1 MAGTNLP
8 QPPLPAVI
16 PLLKSCESC
25 RQRKIKCSGDK
36 PTCTHCARRHQ
47 PCIYRRSAR
56 YKRRPNR
63 AVNAD
68 DAEASGSVAS
78 DANAATNA
86 AGARADPAQALLNGA
101 SASMYGTN
109 AASDFASAVVSAAAN
124 SSSMGLGNGRGAA
137 SGLTPALDELG
148 VCRQQ
153 TEEVAPVDE
162 NIPLSTLFS
171 TRSVNEADILP
182 PSILQSMNFW
192 MNDSLLTGATTAA
205 ATIAAGSSA
214 IPVQAPTAFDVA
226 PMASS
231 GFDGTQFVGLGQV
244 GFQQQPQPQQQQQM
258 DGQTRVQDLNILSN
272 LIPMDIALGLPAFTS
287 PQFAQPS
294 AAIAQ
299 QKPQQNGV
307 GQPAGLGAIPGLQ
320 PGSSSAAAF
329 LPTSLQQF
337 NYQLGALQIPP
348 VAGTAVGAYP
358 AMSINSP
365 LSIGS
370 PNSLFAGTEVA
381 APMMSFPTSAFASL
395 NLVSSM
401 DLQRSAQGI
410 PGMQHTQSQPMSQ
423 PLHAGGIGDE
433 MAAMLG
439 GSLVSPAMAEA
450 ASSAASG
457 GMHPVPAP
465 AAKVAE
471 STTAASFRQN
481 PALAPTRLDA
491 LPRHNSMPVSRDA
504 RYTTAGAGQMPRSIT
519 VSTAPHMAL
528 ASSQTPG
535 SAPVTGQ
542 GSVPHATDSPLSLSM
557 MQGNAQAESS
567 AGSVTSGASMSP
579 GPSVAQINSDMIPQ
593 AVRDIVAEYPV
604 LGSPE
609 LIYNLLITH
618 VVHDCSRV
626 GIYAARLFWMRVKQ
640 YQLPRFYLL
649 ASIADACRS
658 WTQSDAQRAAMPA
671 NLDETC
677 YALAVQHSRAEA
689 EAGPATVLNALGML
703 TLASYEFKSARFAAM
718 VEHAC
723 MACKLM
729 LQIKVRGAPFPWRGA
744 ARHAD
749 ASGLD
754 AHYQLFLRAYWRV
767 YMGFFFSTEI
777 FRIDA
782 PEDRDFL
789 PEFPERDDEFVR
801 NEFEPDA
808 GAELGFRM
816 VPPRLAVADVGS
828 GDLTGIVCELF
839 VRQYKI
845 ANLFNRVMR
854 GEKTPLAYINYLRE
868 WDRQMLEWRR
878 ALPPY
883 MRDDLPALARRTQPL
898 DARRRRMD
906 LSGLSEEAMWR
917 RRHQWNHAVGSVME
931 ILYVHMLFETARI
944 KAHRIG
950 LMMLLHEDLDMVRN
964 FQNSRAFAE
973 RHLPPSTAP
982 PVCGSRVDDAECF
995 RQCAAAADTAAEH
1008 VYALLKFS
1016 YQFGFDLHA
1025 YTTVIIATLLQVS
1038 LVYVGQVQSPD
1049 ARVAW
1054 HAMLRLARILGMIRS
1069 LDRWGPALYIFT
1081 NILKA
1086 LGRPDLVLHVP
1097 SPETRAQ
1104 LAADTRRPEGA
1115 VSTDDDEPLGHKRK
1129 GGDDIKPH
1137 GDEKRYEFGD
1147 HHHGTPQSTSATM
1160 SMDSPSISE
1169 DEDVTNPFPPDHV
1182 ISHIMREQ
1190 KVSTATFFSPTLP
1203 ILAAS
1208 LLHSNSGSSAST

>member
-1 MAGTNLP
+1 MAGSSMS

-47 PCIYRRSAR
+47 PCIYRKSAR
-56 YKRRPNR
+56 YKRRSNR
-63 AVNAD
+63 AGNHNDIETNSSAV
-68 DAEASGSVAS
+68 SVAS
-78 DANAATNA
+78 TTATNR
-86 AGARADPAQALLNGA
+86 GSARAEPEKAVLNGVSA
-101 SASMYGTN
+101 SASATS
-109 AASDFASAVVSAAAN
+109 AAGDFASAVVSAVAN
-124 SSSMGLGNGRGAA
+124 SSGTSLGNGRRVA
-137 SGLTPALDELG
+137 STGLAPSLDSKLG
-148 VCRQQ
+148 MQMQ
-153 TEEVAPVDE
+153 PMEEATGVDE
-162 NIPLSTLFS
+162 NIPLSTLFN
-171 TRSVNEADILP
+171 TRSMNEADILP

-205 ATIAAGSSA
+205 ASISAGSSA
-214 IPVQAPTAFDVA
+214 IPAQAPVA
-226 PMASS
+226 MDIAQTMASA
-231 GFDGTQFVGLGQV
+231 GLDGSQFSSISQAA
-244 GFQQQPQPQQQQQM
+244 FQQPQRQLSQQSQQS
-258 DGQTRVQDLNILSN
+258 RVQELDILSN

-287 PQFAQPS
+287 TQFAQVP

-299 QKPQQNGV
+299 QKPQQNGI
-307 GQPAGLGAIPGLQ
+307 GEAAGLSALSGGL
-320 PGSSSAAAF
+320 
-329 LPTSLQQF
+329 LPASLQQQQF
-337 NYQLGALQIPP
+337 NYQLGTLQIQP
-348 VAGTAVGAYP
+348 VAGTPVSAMGPAAPPGYP
-358 AMSINSP
+358 ALGINSP
-365 LSIGS
+365 LAIGS
-370 PNSLFAGTEVA
+370 ATPLFGGADMA
-381 APMMSFPTSAFASL
+381 ATMMPFPTSAFASL

-401 DLQRSAQGI
+401 DLQRSAQAI
-410 PGMQHTQSQPMSQ
+410 PGMQPTQSQPMSQ
-423 PLHAGGIGDE
+423 TGGIGSE

-439 GSLVSPAMAEA
+439 NPLVSPVMARA
-450 ASSAASG
+450 ASDAASG
-457 GMHPVPAP
+457 SMRPVPAAP
-465 AAKVAE
+465 AAEIAE
-471 STTAASFRQN
+471 STAAAAADAPLRQN
-481 PALAPTRLDA
+481 LALAGARMET
-491 LPRHNSMPVSRDA
+491 LPRHNSMPVSRDSRFA
-504 RYTTAGAGQMPRSIT
+504 LPSLQVQTQPQPQPQAQPASISLSG
-519 VSTAPHMAL
+519 ST
-528 ASSQTPG
+528 
-535 SAPVTGQ
+535 
-542 GSVPHATDSPLSLSM
+542 SVVRAADSPLSLSM
-557 MQGNAQAESS
+557 MQGGAQAESS
-567 AGSVTSGASMSP
+567 AASAASMSP
-579 GPSVAQINSDMIPQ
+579 GPSVAQINSDAIPE
-593 AVRDIVAEYPV
+593 AVRDIVAEYPA

-640 YQLPRFYLL
+640 YELPRFYLL

-677 YALAVQHSRAEA
+677 YALAIQHSRAEA

-718 VEHAC
+718 VEHSC
-723 MACKLM
+723 MAGKLM

-744 ARHAD
+744 ERHAD

-754 AHYQLFLRAYWRV
+754 AHYQLYLRAYWRV
-767 YMGFFFSTEI
+767 YMGFFFATEI

-789 PEFPERDDEFVR
+789 PEFPVRDDEFVR
-801 NEFEPDA
+801 NEFEHDDN
-808 GAELGFRM
+808 AELGFRM
-816 VPPRLAVADVGS
+816 VPPRHAVPGCGS
-828 GDLTGIVCELF
+828 GDLLGIVCELF

-878 ALPPY
+878 ALPAY
-883 MRDDLPALARRTQPL
+883 LRDDLPALARRTQPL

-906 LSGLSEEAMWR
+906 LAGLSEDAMWQ
-917 RRHQWNHAVGSVME
+917 RRHQWNQAVGSVME

-950 LMMLLHEDLDMVRN
+950 LMILLHEDLDMVRN
-964 FQNSRAFAE
+964 FQNSRAFAMHE
-973 RHLPPSTAP
+973 LPKNAGLSS
-982 PVCGSRVDDAECF
+982 VCGSEDDDAECF
-995 RQCAAAADTAAEH
+995 RQCARAADSAASH

-1025 YTTVIIATLLQVS
+1025 YTPVIIATLLQVG
-1038 LVYVGQVQSPD
+1038 LVYVGQVQSADP
-1049 ARVAW
+1049 RIAW
-1054 HAMLRLARILGMIRS
+1054 NAMLRLARILGMIRS

-1086 LGRPDLVLHVP
+1086 LGRPDLILHMP

-1104 LAADTRRPEGA
+1104 LAADTQRPEGA
-1115 VSTDDDEPLGHKRK
+1115 MDDDSDHPGHKRK
-1129 GGDDIKPH
+1129 GAEDVEPH
-1137 GDEKRYEFGD
+1137 GDEKRFEFGD
-1147 HHHGTPQSTSATM
+1147 HHHGTPQSSSATL
-1160 SMDSPSISE
+1160 SVDSPSISE

-1208 LLHSNSGSSAST
+1208 LLHSNSGSPSAN